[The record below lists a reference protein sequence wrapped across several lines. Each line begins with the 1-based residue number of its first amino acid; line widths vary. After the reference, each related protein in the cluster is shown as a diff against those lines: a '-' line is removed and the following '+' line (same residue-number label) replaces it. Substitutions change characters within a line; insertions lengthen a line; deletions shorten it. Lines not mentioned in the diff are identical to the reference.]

1 MDDPADVTIRPAR
14 PSDLRHLAAVEDSG
28 VPLLAAAF
36 GDDIAPALLS
46 PAPSG
51 VDRALLPGFL
61 LVAVTGTRVVGFA
74 HVLDVEGH
82 AHLEQLSVL
91 PEHGRRGIG
100 SALVGAAL
108 AEARGEGYDA
118 MSLCTYRD
126 LPWNGPFYA
135 RLGFVEVR
143 DPAPYQRRLREHEIR
158 LGLDRNGVRVVMQ
171 RPVGV
176 PGPASGGPRG
186 GGE

>member
-1 MDDPADVTIRPAR
+1 MDDPADVTIRLAR

-28 VPLLAAAF
+28 GALLLDAF

-61 LVAVTGTRVVGFA
+61 LVADVDARVVGFA

-82 AHLEQLSVL
+82 AHLEQLSVT
-91 PEHGRRGIG
+91 PEQGRRGIG
-100 SALVGAAL
+100 SALVEAAL
-108 AEARGEGYDA
+108 EEARGEGYDA

-143 DPAPYQRRLREHEIR
+143 DPAPYQRRLHEHEIG
-158 LGLDRNGVRVVMQ
+158 LGLDRNGVRVVME
-171 RPVGV
+171 RPV
-176 PGPASGGPRG
+176 R
-186 GGE
+186 